1 MGGILL
7 ISHGCFA
14 EGLKEAAEMLCGE
27 CPQLFTA
34 CLEVSD
40 SPEAFADKFDSAY
53 EKASAY
59 GEVTVFCDLMGG
71 TPCNVAVQKLMG
83 KEGSRLISGM
93 NVPMLMTFIL
103 GNEEQETILFESR
116 NAIEDV
122 LAFAASDIVE
132 CEE

>member
-1 MGGILL
+1 
-7 ISHGCFA
+7 
-14 EGLKEAAEMLCGE
+14 
-27 CPQLFTA
+27 
-34 CLEVSD
+34 
-40 SPEAFADKFDSAY
+40 
-53 EKASAY
+53 
-59 GEVTVFCDLMGG
+59 MGG